1 MLSCIAIDD
10 EPLALDVLKEYIQ
23 LIPDVTLVKIF
34 TSKDKAKNYLSE
46 YPVDF
51 IFLDIEMP
59 GLNGVDFY
67 RSLVNRPP
75 VIFITAYSNYAVEGF
90 ELEAVDYLLKPI
102 DPERL
107 KQSVNRILSRKTNIQ
122 PDDQAF
128 ITIRYNYQLKNI
140 PLSNI
145 RYIEG
150 LNDYVKIYMRQET
163 QPILALMSMKEI
175 VLKLPQQQF
184 LRIHRSYIIPVCDIV
199 SYNSKTVQ
207 LRNISLPIGDTYRRD
222 IAQVLKK
229 Q

>member
-23 LIPDVTLVKIF
+23 LIPEVTLVKTF

-59 GLNGVDFY
+59 DLNGVDFY
-67 RSLVNRPP
+67 RSLANKPP

-107 KQSVNRILSRKTNIQ
+107 KQSVNRMLSRKINVQ
-122 PDDQAF
+122 PDDQVF

-140 PLSNI
+140 LLSSI

-150 LNDYVKIYMRQET
+150 LNDYVKIYTRQET

-207 LRNISLPIGDTYRRD
+207 LQSISLPIGDTYRRD

-229 Q
+229 